1 MGWECVLLFRDVA
14 YALAALTAVAG
25 VLILL
30 SDGDYTVP
38 GSGRSLATPC
48 AFFFWFLAIIFW
60 ALGGAETAP
69 EADHGTLLDAGETDD
84 DTQP

>member
-14 YALAALTAVAG
+14 NALAALTAVAG

-48 AFFFWFLAIIFW
+48 AFFFWAV
-60 ALGGAETAP
+60 GGAETAP